1 MSWQAQ
7 CDSLIKNFDEISN
20 KRQSEIE
27 ARFGQD
33 VPARFQ
39 SQSRKASKH
48 PCCVA
53 LQSELLVVLQALTQ
67 SKVVLA
73 E

>member
-7 CDSLIKNFDEISN
+7 CDSLIKNFGAISN

-33 VPARFQ
+33 VPGQ
-39 SQSRKASKH
+39 IKAKAAKRVST
-48 PCCVA
+48 
-53 LQSELLVVLQALTQ
+53 SVV
-67 SKVVLA
+67 
-73 E
+73 